1 MAFFLNVKSDEKHKN
16 RLKELSDFQ
25 LDVQKGVTL
34 QPEKPHFLIVMKKKL
49 VALVV
54 GAFVVLQ
61 SCQNDDNGA
70 NGNQEQKVI
79 LNVDAESLS
88 NRMNYNN
95 SGVINFVGDDVSA
108 RSPMDGNAVAFPM
121 SLLAEVNPPSYNGV
135 SMTASHVDVKDNYVY
150 VSYNTQGDTYLGG
163 IDVID
168 VSQPNNPQLIIQ
180 AILPNTDISTVLFDN
195 GQLYIAG
202 AMNVDANPGVT
213 SPAFVAKMPLQSGLL
228 TNNYTAVA
236 LTGNVATG
244 LAVADSK
251 YYGVSGNNGVL
262 AKINKANNTVETT
275 IAVDDLRALGK
286 INTKIVV
293 LSGTQGVKVYNADN
307 LTLQSSF
314 STSSD
319 VLDAKRTIDF
329 QGDKLLVSE
338 GYDGLKVYNLNSG
351 SLLQTL
357 SLPTGL
363 PNIDQAD
370 VVTNAVSVNGDFVY
384 VANGAAGVYVYK
396 KDGANLGLLGSIQL
410 GGSSNYV
417 KSAGDYIFVAT
428 GTGGLKII
436 KKVTV
441 STIDCTGFATYSGGP
456 WLNVNSGQTLNYQ
469 GSAALQ
475 GINVNQNLTFCGSLS
490 VAQGL
495 NVNSNGIFTLKGS
508 LAQGQYNNNGTNFN
522 INGTFRVEGSVV
534 IYGNLILNSGAK
546 LEFLGSGSSITI
558 YGNVIKNS
566 NVTITG
572 NYTDT
577 FNKLN

>member
-1 MAFFLNVKSDEKHKN
+1 
-16 RLKELSDFQ
+16 
-25 LDVQKGVTL
+25 
-34 QPEKPHFLIVMKKKL
+34 MKKSL
-49 VALVV
+49 LAL
-54 GAFVVLQ
+54 ALCALIILQ
-61 SCQNDDNGA
+61 ACQNDDNSSG
-70 NGNQEQKVI
+70 NNQEEKVI
-79 LNVDAESLS
+79 LTTDSQKLA
-88 NRMNYNN
+88 NRMSFAN
-95 SGVINFVGDDVSA
+95 SGVINLVADASLAA
-108 RSPMDGNAVAFPM
+108 RDGNSSSDFPM
-121 SLLAEVNPPSYNGV
+121 SLLAEVNPPTYNGV
-135 SMTASHVDVKDNYVY
+135 ALTASHVDVKDNYVY
-150 VSYNTQGDTYLGG
+150 VSYNTQGETYLGG

-168 VSQPNNPQLIIQ
+168 VSQPNNPQLVVQ
-180 AILPNTDISTVLFDN
+180 AILPNTDISTVVYNN

-202 AMNVDANPGVT
+202 ATNVDSNAALT

-228 TNNYTAVA
+228 TNNYNSVT

-251 YYGVSGNNGVL
+251 YFGVSGNNGVV
-262 AKINKANNTVETT
+262 AKIDKATNTIETT
-275 IAVDDLRALGK
+275 IDIADLRAMGR
-286 INTKIVV
+286 IDNKIVV
-293 LSGTQGVKVYNADN
+293 LSGSDGVKVFNADN
-307 LTLQSSF
+307 LALQSSF

-329 QGDKLLVSE
+329 QGNNVLVSE
-338 GYDGLKVYNLNSG
+338 GYQGLKVYNLNSG

-363 PNIDQAD
+363 PNIDQQD

-384 VANGAAGVYVYK
+384 VANGAAGVYVYN
-396 KDGANLGLLGSIQL
+396 NLSGNLNLLGSIQL

-436 KKVTV
+436 KKVTI
-441 STIDCTGFATYSGGP
+441 SSIDCTAFATYNGGQ

-490 VAQGL
+490 VAQQL

-508 LAQGQYNNNGTNFN
+508 LAQGQYNNNSTTFHV
-522 INGTFRVEGSVV
+522 NGTFRVEGSVV

-546 LEFLGSGSSITI
+546 LEFLGSNSSITI
-558 YGNVIKNS
+558 HGNVIKNS

-572 NYTDT
+572 TYTDVL
-577 FNKLN
+577 NKLN

>member
-1 MAFFLNVKSDEKHKN
+1 MGYYL
-16 RLKELSDFQ
+16 RWLKRCNFVPENP
-25 LDVQKGVTL
+25 TL
-34 QPEKPHFLIVMKKKL
+34 LFMKKSLLALSLCVL
-49 VALVV
+49 VI
-54 GAFVVLQ
+54 LQ
-61 SCQNDDNGA
+61 ACQNDDN
-70 NGNQEQKVI
+70 NSEGNQEQKVI
-79 LNVDAESLS
+79 LNTDSQSLA
-88 NRMNYNN
+88 NRMNFQN
-95 SGVINFVGDDVSA
+95 SGVINLVA
-108 RSPMDGNAVAFPM
+108 DGNLAARDGNSSSDFPM

-135 SMTASHVDVKDNYVY
+135 TLTASHVDVKDNYVY

-168 VSQPNNPQLIIQ
+168 VSQPNNPQLVVQ
-180 AILPNTDISTVLFDN
+180 AILPNTDISTVVYNN

-202 AMNVDANPGVT
+202 ATNVDANGALT
-213 SPAFVAKMPLQSGLL
+213 SPAFVAKMPLQNGML
-228 TNNYTAVA
+228 TSNYTSVS
-236 LTGNVATG
+236 LVGNVATG

-251 YYGVSGNNGVL
+251 YYGVSGNNGVV
-262 AKINKANNTVETT
+262 AKIDKTTNAIETT
-275 IAVDDLRALGK
+275 IAIADLRAMGR
-286 INTKIVV
+286 IDNKIVV
-293 LSGTQGVKVYNADN
+293 LSGSDGVKVFNADN
-307 LTLQSSF
+307 LALQSSF

-329 QGDKLLVSE
+329 QGNNLLVSE
-338 GYDGLKVYNLNSG
+338 GYQGLKVYNLNSG

-357 SLPTGL
+357 SLPTGV
-363 PNIDQAD
+363 PNVDQND

-396 KDGANLGLLGSIQL
+396 KASGSLNLLGSIQL

-441 STIDCTGFATYSGGP
+441 SSIDCSAFATYNGGQ
-456 WLNVNSGQTLNYQ
+456 WLNVNSGETLSYQ

-490 VAQGL
+490 VAQQL

-508 LAQGQYNNNGTNFN
+508 LAQGQYSNNNTTFHV
-522 INGTFRVEGSVV
+522 NGTFRVEGSVV
-534 IYGNLILNSGAK
+534 IYGNLVLNSGAK
-546 LEFLGSGSSITI
+546 LEFLGSNSSITV
-558 YGNVIKNS
+558 YGNVTKNS

-572 NYTDT
+572 TYVDVL
-577 FNKLN
+577 NKLN